1 MANEIVNRVA
11 NSKLLTIDLEDFYP
25 EGKRSVIDIV
35 QWLTEGI
42 VLREKDFRAFVK
54 AHSWEQYT
62 DQYVAI
68 TCANNAIIPGWAY
81 MLISISLAPY
91 AKKSVVGT
99 IDSLNNLLFS
109 EIINAINLEPYT
121 GKAVIIKG
129 CANKPIPQNAFVL
142 LTQRLQPIA
151 KSLMYGEA
159 CSSVPLYK
167 KNKDLNDISK

>member
-11 NSKLLTIDLEDFYP
+11 NSKLLTIDLEDYYP
-25 EGKRSVIDIV
+25 EGERKVIDIAL
-35 QWLTEGI
+35 WLTEGI

-54 AHSWEQYT
+54 EHPWEQYT

-99 IDSLNNLLFS
+99 IDSLNNIVFS
-109 EIINAINLEPYT
+109 EIINDLDLEAYSN
-121 GKAVIIKG
+121 KSVIIKG
-129 CANKPIPQNAFVL
+129 CAHKPIPQNAFVL
-142 LTQRLQPIA
+142 LTQRLQPIT

-167 KNKDLNDISK
+167 RK

>member
-1 MANEIVNRVA
+1 MADEILNRVA
-11 NSKLLTIDLEDFYP
+11 NSKLLTIDLEDYYP
-25 EGKRSVIDIV
+25 EGERNVIDIA

-54 AHSWEQYT
+54 EHSWEQYT
-62 DQYVAI
+62 NQYVAI
-68 TCANNAIIPGWAY
+68 TCANDAIIPGWAY

-91 AKKSVVGT
+91 AKKSVVGS
-99 IDSLNNLLFS
+99 IDSLNNIIFS
-109 EIINAINLEPYT
+109 EIINDLDLDAYSN
-121 GKAVIIKG
+121 KSVIIKG
-129 CANKPIPQNAFVL
+129 CAHKPIPQNAFVL

-167 KNKDLNDISK
+167 KK